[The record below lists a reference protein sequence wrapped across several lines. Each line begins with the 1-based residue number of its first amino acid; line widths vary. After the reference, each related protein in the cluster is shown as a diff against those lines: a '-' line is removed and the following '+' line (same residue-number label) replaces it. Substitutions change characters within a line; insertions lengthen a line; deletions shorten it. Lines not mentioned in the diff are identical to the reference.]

1 MAKFKYQ
8 MQNILRIK
16 EKMEDQAKLEFAVA
30 QNAYDKEKEK
40 LTFLMT
46 RNQKYLDV
54 GKELRA
60 KKLQVRDIKENKA
73 ALLQM
78 DLFIKEQEKALMEA
92 EVRLEKKKA
101 ELILVMRERKT
112 HEILKE
118 TAYNEYKIEEQAKES
133 MGIDELVSYVYGKK
147 GE

>member
-40 LTFLMT
+40 LTFLMN
-46 RNQKYLDV
+46 RNQKYLDA

-60 KKLQVRDIKENKA
+60 KKLQVRDIKENKE

-92 EVRLEKKKA
+92 EVRVEKKKA